1 MAEHLTAD
9 WLTETEEFFRY
20 TGKGYYEKFTEDGV
34 KQEISRNLR
43 EVWELRKK
51 KSGNHEY
58 YQWEI
63 SEAYDNA
70 KNLKNC
76 FNYAQPVLRD
86 NRDFDNIKLICF
98 RNTTIDVETKEDIGH
113 SKQNKILTPP
123 LAGDYIPDAK
133 CPPVF
138 HAFLK
143 QSFGEN
149 MIPLIRA
156 FTSLLLDPTAPFGNH
171 TVPHLLGQSGSGKGT
186 LLRVWS
192 EMMGESSG
200 QIFNFGILND
210 PDKIK
215 QFVDGKRLLIN
226 PDTSGMQFNMQAF
239 YEMVDNGR
247 VSVRKLR
254 SSETES
260 KKLYCRFA
268 FASVTPLQFENAGEG
283 AARRITTIPT
293 KTPAKDRIE
302 DPYLDEKLDKEL
314 SQIVSWAIS
323 MNRYERDRWIMTAG
337 EVPEVAAAKESAR
350 ISGDSVRSFIN
361 ESLRHSPNQNDYI
374 SKDFLYSAYRTH
386 CEWSGVKPMGKNKFW
401 NHLNSFCSRR
411 LANRT
416 TVNGV
421 KIPPIFTNATFTDPD
436 LYTAD
441 QFDSGYCRIEPQ
453 HLMPGGLEDLGLQ

>member
-123 LAGDYIPDAK
+123 LAGDYIPDAE

-143 QSFGEN
+143 QSFGEK

-156 FTSLLLDPTAPFGNH
+156 FTSLLLDPTAPYGDH

-192 EMMGESSG
+192 EMMGE
-200 QIFNFGILND
+200 
-210 PDKIK
+210 
-215 QFVDGKRLLIN
+215 
-226 PDTSGMQFNMQAF
+226 
-239 YEMVDNGR
+239 
-247 VSVRKLR
+247 
-254 SSETES
+254 
-260 KKLYCRFA
+260 
-268 FASVTPLQFENAGEG
+268 
-283 AARRITTIPT
+283 
-293 KTPAKDRIE
+293 
-302 DPYLDEKLDKEL
+302 
-314 SQIVSWAIS
+314 
-323 MNRYERDRWIMTAG
+323 
-337 EVPEVAAAKESAR
+337 
-350 ISGDSVRSFIN
+350 
-361 ESLRHSPNQNDYI
+361 
-374 SKDFLYSAYRTH
+374 
-386 CEWSGVKPMGKNKFW
+386 
-401 NHLNSFCSRR
+401 
-411 LANRT
+411 
-416 TVNGV
+416 
-421 KIPPIFTNATFTDPD
+421 
-436 LYTAD
+436 
-441 QFDSGYCRIEPQ
+441 
-453 HLMPGGLEDLGLQ
+453 